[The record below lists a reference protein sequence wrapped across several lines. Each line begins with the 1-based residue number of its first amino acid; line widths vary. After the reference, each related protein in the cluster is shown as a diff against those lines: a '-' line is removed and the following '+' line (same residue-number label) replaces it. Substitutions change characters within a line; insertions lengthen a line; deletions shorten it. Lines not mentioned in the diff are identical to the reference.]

1 MNNIFI
7 KCIFPYNYYLARN
20 VKIKKSNG
28 DVYTVGH
35 RQTLCLETNHEDWL
49 DFKLDYHKCRLIMD
63 DLSKKDD
70 LFVTVTLKCRKTF
83 PYRYT
88 DVMLK
93 NSMEAKIVS
102 QEDFHNFELTFNQDR
117 PKNKKYNMADY
128 IAIIIATLISLGY
141 VALAIIN
148 ENLNERNFLFLI
160 GITGVISASRLFF
173 YRTKISV
180 NHYYF
185 VIQTLPIVSLV
196 LLILINFPMRIKVI
210 FATISLIQ
218 YLITAHNSRYKI

>member
-1 MNNIFI
+1 MSNIFI

-20 VKIKKSNG
+20 VKITKSNG
-28 DVYTVGH
+28 DVYTIGH

-49 DFKLDYHKCRLIMD
+49 DFKLDYHKRRLIMND
-63 DLSKKDD
+63 FSNADD

-88 DVMLK
+88 DVMFK

-102 QEDFHNFELTFNQDR
+102 KEDFQNFEHSFNQYS
-117 PKNKKYNMADY
+117 PINKKYNMAEY
-128 IAIIIATLISLGY
+128 IAIAMAMLMSLGY
-141 VALAIIN
+141 VILAVTN
-148 ENLNERNFLFLI
+148 ENINERNFLFLI
-160 GITGVISASRLFF
+160 GVSGVISSSRLIL
-173 YRTKISV
+173 YRTKISA

-185 VIQTLPIVSLV
+185 VIQTLPVVSLV

-210 FATISLIQ
+210 FTAFSLIQ
-218 YLITAHNSRYKI
+218 YLITAHSKGRS